1 MEQLQVFE
9 QRNVLGQELK
19 IYGNQQEPL
28 FLAKDVANWI
38 EHNKPSEL
46 AASVDEDEKLM
57 AILSRSGQNRQMWFL
72 TENGMYEVLMQSR
85 KPIAKAF
92 KKKVKEILKD
102 IRKHGMHATPQTVET
117 MLSNPDTMIELLQNY
132 KEVKQKHAAAELQ
145 IERDKPKVLF
155 ADAVDSSTSSILV
168 GELAKLISQNGYE
181 IGQNRLF
188 DWLRENGFL
197 IKRKGEAYNLPTQRS
212 MDMELM
218 DIKKRTINNAD
229 GSIRTTRTTKVTGKG
244 QQYFINKFLGDE
256 LE

>member
-1 MEQLQVFE
+1 MSELQVFE

-19 IYGNQQEPL
+19 IYGTSEEPL
-28 FLAKDVANWI
+28 FLAKDIAEWI

-46 AASVDEDEKLM
+46 VASVDEDEKLM
-57 AILSRSGQNRQMWFL
+57 AIVSHSGQNREMWFL
-72 TENGMYEVLMQSR
+72 TEDGMYEVLMQSR

-102 IRKHGMHATPQTVET
+102 IRQHGIHATPHTVEA

-132 KEVKQKHAAAELQ
+132 KEAKEKQVAAELK
-145 IERDKPKVLF
+145 IENDRPKVLF
-155 ADAVDSSTSSILV
+155 ADAVDASKSSVLI
-168 GELAKLISQNGYE
+168 GELAKLISQNGYD

-188 DWLRENGFL
+188 EWLRDNGFL
-197 IKRKGEAYNLPTQRS
+197 IKRKGESFNLPTQRS
-212 MDMELM
+212 MEQGLM

-244 QQYFINKFLGDE
+244 QQYFINKFLG
-256 LE
+256 

>member
-19 IYGNQQEPL
+19 IYGNQEDPL
-28 FLAKDVANWI
+28 FLAKDVADWI
-38 EHNKPSEL
+38 EHSQPSRITNL
-46 AASVDEDEKLM
+46 VDEDEKLM
-57 AILSRSGQNRQMWFL
+57 CTLSTSGQNREMWFL
-72 TENGMYEVLMQSR
+72 TEGGMYEVLMQSR

-102 IRKHGMHATPQTVET
+102 VRQHGMHATPQTVEA
-117 MLSNPDTMIELLQNY
+117 MLNNPDTMIELLQNY
-132 KEVKQKHAAAELQ
+132 KEVKEKHAAAEMQ
-145 IERDKPKVLF
+145 IAKDKPKVLF

-168 GELAKLISQNGYE
+168 GELAKLISQNGYD

-188 DWLRENGFL
+188 EWLRDNGFL
-197 IKRKGEAYNLPTQRS
+197 IKRKGESFNLPTQRS
-212 MDMELM
+212 MEQGLM

-244 QQYFINKFLGDE
+244 QQYFINKFLG
-256 LE
+256 